1 MKRIIKLSLYVLIT
15 PVLVYIHYFE
25 SPLHD
30 FIEKYAISR
39 SIITFLIFYAI
50 VNSSA
55 LLLKWSYS
63 KRHKID
69 LEQKNNVHYGIENI
83 AKLIIG
89 IGLTTTAL
97 AAFGIQLWEV
107 IASITIIAT
116 AIAIITKEYIAD
128 FLVGIHLSF
137 SNMFEVGDFVKVGDK
152 KGEVLGVNMLKT
164 LIRNEDDDIVM
175 LPHTSVHYNEIVNFT
190 KKNIRQMS
198 VDFQLEKNYIQ
209 GAEEL
214 KERIIKKLKH
224 LDKHIDSDSY
234 ELQVVNVKSG
244 YFDFKFN
251 YTLKKVSMDIHRKAR
266 KVIIHEVYLFIL
278 ETDKNQVRLSVGKE

>member
-1 MKRIIKLSLYVLIT
+1 MRGIVKLSLYIIIT
-15 PVLVYIHYFE
+15 SILVYIHYFE

-30 FIEKYAISR
+30 FIEKYAISTL
-39 SIITFLIFYAI
+39 IISFLIFYAI
-50 VNSSA
+50 INASA
-55 LLLKWSYS
+55 LLLKLLYS
-63 KRHKID
+63 KQNKIK

-89 IGLTTTAL
+89 IGLAVTAL

-107 IASITIIAT
+107 IASITIVAT

-209 GAEEL
+209 GVEDL
-214 KERIIKKLKH
+214 KKQIVGSLKH
-224 LDKHIDSDSY
+224 LDKFIDSNSY
-234 ELQVVNVKSG
+234 ELQVVNVKNG

-251 YTLKKVSMDIHRKAR
+251 YTLKKVSMDIHKKAR
-266 KVIIHEVYLFIL
+266 RIIIHEVYQFIL
-278 ETDKNQVRLSVGKE
+278 DSDKAEVEAN